1 MRVGPIG
8 PTEAAPRSV
17 YSTTVKARVTL
28 IGVIVLAAAGGWS
41 LYALAPAS
49 DQLEY
54 TFATV
59 EPGDIESVVVS
70 SGTLRALNTVIV
82 GSQLSGQIAELHAD
96 FNDTVQAGDLVARID
111 PRTFEARVQQN
122 RADVTV
128 ARANIE
134 SRKAELVRAAATL
147 GQARRELERRRAL
160 VDRGYIS
167 ASELDQDV
175 TLVET
180 SEAAVAIARAAITNA
195 EANLEQRTA
204 ALAQA
209 ELDLERT
216 NIRSPVS
223 GTVINRQVE
232 VGQTVAASFTAP
244 VLFEI
249 GENLRRMQVE
259 ASVDEADIGRVREG
273 LQCRF
278 TVDSYPDRQFRGRIE
293 QVRKAPEELQNV
305 VTYKVIVTAANDDL
319 ALLPGMTANVEMI
332 LGSKSDVLKVP
343 NAALRFA
350 PRGVRSD
357 EPVSEPSGSPF
368 GPAGIGGAPGRPG
381 GGFRPGGRGGPGG
394 SPVAAIRAQ
403 IDLTPEQSTLLD
415 AIEERQRSA
424 MQEAFRGAGG
434 DRELVRERMRSLGA
448 NLRRELAQVLDPEQ
462 LRAFDAL
469 QAGRAE
475 RRRATIW
482 MLEDGEPAPR
492 RVVTGLADEQSTEVL
507 QGLAEGDRVIVRATR
522 RPG

>member
-1 MRVGPIG
+1 M
-8 PTEAAPRSV
+8 
-17 YSTTVKARVTL
+17 KARVTL

-49 DQLEY
+49 EQLEY

-59 EPGDIESVVVS
+59 ESGDIESVVVS

-96 FNDTVQAGDLVARID
+96 FNDTVAAGDLVARID

-128 ARANIE
+128 ALANIE
-134 SRKAELVRAAATL
+134 SRKAELVRATATL
-147 GQARRELERRRAL
+147 GQARRELKRRQSL
-160 VDRGYIS
+160 VANGHIS
-167 ASELDQDV
+167 ASELDHDV

-180 SEAAVAIARAAITNA
+180 SQAQVAIAHAAITNA

-273 LQCRF
+273 MQCRF

-319 ALLPGMTANVEMI
+319 ALLPGMTANVEMV
-332 LGSKSDVLKVP
+332 LGSKSDVLNIP

-350 PRGVRSD
+350 PRGVRNEEPASD
-357 EPVSEPSGSPF
+357 TARSPF
-368 GPAGIGGAPGRPG
+368 GPPNMGGGFRRPGGPGGRPG
-381 GGFRPGGRGGPGG
+381 GLGD
-394 SPVAAIRAQ
+394 SPVEAIREQ
-403 IDLTPEQSTLLD
+403 FELTAEQSAALD
-415 AIEERQRSA
+415 AIEARQRTA
-424 MQEAFRGAGG
+424 VQDALQGAAG
-434 DRELVRERMRSLGA
+434 DRELMRERMRSLGA
-448 NLRRELAQVLDPEQ
+448 NLRRELTAVLDADQ
-462 LRAFDAL
+462 LRTFDAL

-475 RRRATIW
+475 RRRATVW
-482 MLEDGEPAPR
+482 MLEDGEPTPR

-507 QGLAEGDRVIVRATR
+507 RGLAEGDRVIVRATR

>member
-1 MRVGPIG
+1 M
-8 PTEAAPRSV
+8 
-17 YSTTVKARVTL
+17 KARATL

-49 DQLEY
+49 EQLEY

-96 FNDTVQAGDLVARID
+96 FNDTVAAGDLVARID

-128 ARANIE
+128 ALANIE
-134 SRKAELVRAAATL
+134 SRKAELVRATATL

-180 SEAAVAIARAAITNA
+180 SEAQVAIARAAITNA
-195 EANLEQRTA
+195 EANLEQRRA
-204 ALAQA
+204 ALSQA

-216 NIRSPVS
+216 YIRSPVS
-223 GTVINRQVE
+223 GTVINRQIE

-244 VLFEI
+244 VLFEV

-319 ALLPGMTANVEMI
+319 ALLPGMTAHVEMI
-332 LGSKSDVLKVP
+332 LGSRSDVLKIP

-350 PRGVRSD
+350 PRGVRTE
-357 EPVSEPSGSPF
+357 EPATESGRSPF
-368 GPAGIGGAPGRPG
+368 GPGGGGPP
-381 GGFRPGGRGGPGG
+381 GGFRPGGPGG
-394 SPVAAIRAQ
+394 SPVAAIREQ
-403 IDLTPEQSTLLD
+403 FDLTPDQSALLD
-415 AIEERQRSA
+415 AIEERQRTA
-424 MQEAFRGAGG
+424 VQAAFQGSGG
-434 DRELVRERMRSLGA
+434 DRALMRERMRSLRA
-448 NLRRELAQVLDPEQ
+448 NLRHELATVLDADQ
-462 LRAFDAL
+462 LRSFDAL

-475 RRRATIW
+475 RRRATVW
-482 MLEDGEPAPR
+482 TFDDGEPTPR
-492 RVVTGLADEQSTEVL
+492 RVVTGLADEESTEVRE
-507 QGLAEGDRVIVRATR
+507 GLAEGDRVIVRATR

>member
-1 MRVGPIG
+1 MKTR
-8 PTEAAPRSV
+8 A
-17 YSTTVKARVTL
+17 TL
-28 IGVIVLAAAGGWS
+28 FGVIALAVAGGWS
-41 LYALAPAS
+41 LYALAPTS
-49 DQLEY
+49 EQIEY

-96 FNDTVQAGDLVARID
+96 FNDTVEAGDLVARID

-128 ARANIE
+128 ALANIE
-134 SRKAELVRAAATL
+134 SREAELVRANATL
-147 GQARRELERRRAL
+147 GQARRELERRQAL
-160 VDRGYIS
+160 VERGYIS

-180 SEAAVAIARAAITNA
+180 SEAQVAIAHAAITNA
-195 EANLEQRTA
+195 GANLEQRRA

-273 LQCRF
+273 MRCRF
-278 TVDSYPDRQFRGRIE
+278 TVDAYPDRQFRGRIE

-332 LGSKSDVLKVP
+332 LGSKSDVLKIP

-350 PRGVRSD
+350 PRGVRTE
-357 EPVSEPSGSPF
+357 EPVSEPARSPF
-368 GPAGIGGAPGRPG
+368 GPPGMGAGPRA
-381 GGFRPGGRGGPGG
+381 GGPRG
-394 SPVAAIRAQ
+394 SPVAAIREQ
-403 IDLTPEQSTLLD
+403 FDLTPDQSALLD
-415 AIEERQRSA
+415 GIEERQRTA
-424 MQEAFRGAGG
+424 VQQTLQGAGG
-434 DRELVRERMRSLGA
+434 DRALMRERMRSLRA
-448 NLRRELAQVLDPEQ
+448 NLRHELEAVLDADQ
-462 LRAFDAL
+462 LRSFDAL
-469 QAGRAE
+469 QAGGAD
-475 RRRATIW
+475 RRRATVW
-482 MLEDGEPAPR
+482 MLDDGEPTPR
-492 RVVTGLADEQSTEVL
+492 RVVTGLADEQSTEVRE
-507 QGLAEGDRVIVRATR
+507 GLAEGDRVIVRATR
-522 RPG
+522 RSG

>member
-1 MRVGPIG
+1 M
-8 PTEAAPRSV
+8 PTRRWDRPS
-17 YSTTVKARVTL
+17 
-28 IGVIVLAAAGGWS
+28 
-41 LYALAPAS
+41 
-49 DQLEY
+49 
-54 TFATV
+54 
-59 EPGDIESVVVS
+59 
-70 SGTLRALNTVIV
+70 
-82 GSQLSGQIAELHAD
+82 
-96 FNDTVQAGDLVARID
+96 
-111 PRTFEARVQQN
+111 
-122 RADVTV
+122 
-128 ARANIE
+128 
-134 SRKAELVRAAATL
+134 
-147 GQARRELERRRAL
+147 RELERRRTL

-167 ASELDQDV
+167 ASEIDQDV

-180 SEAAVAIARAAITNA
+180 SEAQVAIARAAITNA

-273 LQCRF
+273 LFCRF
-278 TVDSYPDRQFRGRIE
+278 TVDAYPDRQFRGRIE

-332 LGSKSDVLKVP
+332 LGSKSDVLKIP

-350 PRGVRSD
+350 PRGVRNE
-357 EPVSEPSGSPF
+357 EPESEPARSLF
-368 GPAGIGGAPGRPG
+368 GPAAGRGPGPG
-381 GGFRPGGRGGPGG
+381 GGFGAGGPGGGPGG
-394 SPVAAIRAQ
+394 SPVAAIREQ
-403 IDLTPEQSTLLD
+403 FDLTPDQSTLLD
-415 AIEERQRSA
+415 AIEERQRTA
-424 MQEAFRGAGG
+424 MQDAFRGAGG
-434 DRELVRERMRSLGA
+434 DRALMRERMRSLRA
-448 NLRRELAQVLDPEQ
+448 NLRRELAAVLDADQ
-462 LRAFDAL
+462 LRDFDAL

-475 RRRATIW
+475 RRRATVW
-482 MLEDGEPAPR
+482 MLEDGEPTPR
-492 RVVTGLADEQSTEVL
+492 RVVTGLADEQSTEVRE
-507 QGLAEGDRVIVRATR
+507 GLAEGDRVIVRATR
-522 RPG
+522 RSG

>member
-1 MRVGPIG
+1 MR
-8 PTEAAPRSV
+8 
-17 YSTTVKARVTL
+17 ARATL
-28 IGVIVLAAAGGWS
+28 VGVIVLAAAGAGS

-49 DQLEY
+49 EQLEY

-82 GSQLSGQIAELHAD
+82 GSQLSGQVAELHAD
-96 FNDTVQAGDLVARID
+96 FNDTVAAGDLVARID

-134 SRKAELVRAAATL
+134 SRKAELVRASATL

-160 VDRGYIS
+160 VDRGHIS
-167 ASELDQDV
+167 ASELDRDV

-180 SEAAVAIARAAITNA
+180 SEAQVAIARAAITNA

-332 LGSKSDVLKVP
+332 LGSKSDVLKIP

-350 PRGVRSD
+350 PRGVRT
-357 EPVSEPSGSPF
+357 EKPVSEPARGPF
-368 GPAGIGGAPGRPG
+368 GPSGGLRAGPG
-381 GGFRPGGRGGPGG
+381 GGFRPGGGPGG
-394 SPVAAIRAQ
+394 SPVAAIREQ
-403 IDLTPEQSTLLD
+403 FDLTPDQSALLD
-415 AIEERQRSA
+415 AIEERRRTA
-424 MQEAFRGAGG
+424 VQETFQGAGG
-434 DRELVRERMRSLGA
+434 DRELMRERMRSLRA
-448 NLRRELAQVLDPEQ
+448 TLRQELEAVLDADQ
-462 LRAFDAL
+462 LRSFDAL

-475 RRRATIW
+475 RRRATVW
-482 MLEDGEPAPR
+482 MLDDGEPTPR
-492 RVVTGLADEQSTEVL
+492 RVVTGLADEQSTEVRE
-507 QGLAEGDRVIVRATR
+507 GLAEGDRVIVRATR

>member
-1 MRVGPIG
+1 M
-8 PTEAAPRSV
+8 
-17 YSTTVKARVTL
+17 KARVTL

-49 DQLEY
+49 EQLEY

-128 ARANIE
+128 AQANIE
-134 SRKAELVRAAATL
+134 SRKAELVRASATL
-147 GQARRELERRRAL
+147 GQARRELERRKSL
-160 VDRGYIS
+160 VANGHIS
-167 ASELDQDV
+167 ASELDRDV

-180 SEAAVAIARAAITNA
+180 SRAQVAIARAAITNA

-244 VLFEI
+244 VLFEV

-273 LQCRF
+273 MRCRF

-319 ALLPGMTANVEMI
+319 ALLPGMTANVEMV
-332 LGSKSDVLKVP
+332 LGSKSDVLKIP

-350 PRGVRSD
+350 PRGVRNE
-357 EPVSEPSGSPF
+357 EPASETARSPF
-368 GPAGIGGAPGRPG
+368 GPGGIGGFGRAG
-381 GGFRPGGRGGPGG
+381 GGSRAGGPGGRPGG
-394 SPVAAIRAQ
+394 SPVAAIREQ
-403 IDLTPEQSTLLD
+403 FDLTPEQSAALD
-415 AIEERQRSA
+415 GIEERQRNA
-424 MQEAFRGAGG
+424 VQEAFQGAGG
-434 DRELVRERMRSLGA
+434 DRALMRERMRSLGA
-448 NLRRELAQVLDPEQ
+448 NLRRELEQVLNAEQ
-462 LRAFDAL
+462 LRTFDAL

-475 RRRATIW
+475 RRRATVW
-482 MLEDGEPAPR
+482 MLEDGEPTPK

-507 QGLAEGDRVIVRATR
+507 QGLAEGDRIIVRATR

>member
-1 MRVGPIG
+1 M
-8 PTEAAPRSV
+8 
-17 YSTTVKARVTL
+17 KARVTL

-49 DQLEY
+49 EQLEY
-54 TFATV
+54 TFATA

-134 SRKAELVRAAATL
+134 SRQAELVRASATL
-147 GQARRELERRRAL
+147 GQARRELERRKSL
-160 VDRGYIS
+160 VANGHIS
-167 ASELDQDV
+167 ASELDRDV

-180 SEAAVAIARAAITNA
+180 SQAQVAIARAAITNA

-319 ALLPGMTANVEMI
+319 ALLPGMTANVEMV
-332 LGSKSDVLKVP
+332 LGSKSDVLKIP

-350 PRGVRSD
+350 PRGVRAE
-357 EPVSEPSGSPF
+357 EPASEPGRSPF
-368 GPAGIGGAPGRPG
+368 GPAGGRGPGPG
-381 GGFRPGGRGGPGG
+381 GGFRPGGPGG
-394 SPVAAIRAQ
+394 SPVAAIREQ
-403 IDLTPEQSTLLD
+403 FDLTPDQSTLLD
-415 AIEERQRSA
+415 AIEERQRA
-424 MQEAFRGAGG
+424 AVQDAFQGGGG
-434 DRELVRERMRSLGA
+434 DRELMRERMRSLRA
-448 NLRRELAQVLDPEQ
+448 NLRRELAEVLDADQ
-462 LRAFDAL
+462 LRTFDAL

-475 RRRATIW
+475 RRRATVW
-482 MLEDGEPAPR
+482 MLDDGEPTPK

>member
-1 MRVGPIG
+1 M
-8 PTEAAPRSV
+8 AM
-17 YSTTVKARVTL
+17 KARATL

-49 DQLEY
+49 GELEY
-54 TFATV
+54 TLATV
-59 EPGDIESVVVS
+59 ETGDIESVVVS

-82 GSQLSGQIAELHAD
+82 GSQLSGQITELLAD
-96 FNDTVQAGDLVARID
+96 FNDTVEAGDLVARID

-128 ARANIE
+128 ALANIE
-134 SRKAELVRAAATL
+134 SREAELVRAAATL

-180 SEAAVAIARAAITNA
+180 SEAQVAIARAAITNA
-195 EANLEQRTA
+195 EANLEQRKA

-232 VGQTVAASFTAP
+232 VGQTVAASFATP

-273 LQCRF
+273 MRCRF

-305 VTYKVIVTAANDDL
+305 VTYKVIVDAANDDL

-332 LGSKSDVLKVP
+332 LGSKSDVLKIP
-343 NAALRFA
+343 NGALRFA
-350 PRGVRSD
+350 PRGVRSE
-357 EPVSEPSGSPF
+357 EPAPEPASSPF
-368 GPAGIGGAPGRPG
+368 GPPGAGGGLGRP
-381 GGFRPGGRGGPGG
+381 GGFRPGGPGGGPPGG
-394 SPVAAIRAQ
+394 SPMEAIREQ
-403 IDLTPEQSTLLD
+403 FDLTPEQSAALD
-415 AIEERQRSA
+415 AIEERQDTARR
-424 MQEAFRGAGG
+424 EAFQGAGG
-434 DRELVRERMRSLGA
+434 DRALMRERMLSLRA
-448 NLRRELAQVLDPEQ
+448 NLRRELAAVLDADQ
-462 LRAFDAL
+462 LRTFDAL

-475 RRRATIW
+475 RRRATVW
-482 MLEDGEPAPR
+482 MLEDGEPTSI
-492 RVVTGLADEQSTEVL
+492 RVVTGLADEESTEVL
-507 QGLAEGDRVIVRATR
+507 QGLDAGDRVIVRATR
-522 RPG
+522 RAG

>member
-1 MRVGPIG
+1 MKTR
-8 PTEAAPRSV
+8 A
-17 YSTTVKARVTL
+17 TL
-28 IGVIVLAAAGGWS
+28 FGVIALAVAGGWS
-41 LYALAPAS
+41 LYALAPTS
-49 DQLEY
+49 EQLEY

-96 FNDTVQAGDLVARID
+96 FNDTVEAGDLVARID

-128 ARANIE
+128 ALANIE
-134 SRKAELVRAAATL
+134 SREAELVRANATL
-147 GQARRELERRRAL
+147 GQARRELERRQAL
-160 VDRGYIS
+160 VERGYIS

-180 SEAAVAIARAAITNA
+180 SEAQVAIAHAAITNA
-195 EANLEQRTA
+195 GANLEQRRA

-273 LQCRF
+273 MRCRF
-278 TVDSYPDRQFRGRIE
+278 TVDAYPDRQFRGRIE
-293 QVRKAPEELQNV
+293 QVRKAPEELSNV

-332 LGSKSDVLKVP
+332 LGSKSDVLKIP

-350 PRGVRSD
+350 PRGVRTE
-357 EPVSEPSGSPF
+357 EPAPETGRGPF
-368 GPAGIGGAPGRPG
+368 GPAGIGDRPG
-381 GGFRPGGRGGPGG
+381 PPGGFRPGGPGG
-394 SPVAAIRAQ
+394 SPVAAIREQ
-403 IDLTPEQSTLLD
+403 FDLTPDQSALLD
-415 AIEERQRSA
+415 AIEQRQRTA
-424 MQEAFRGAGG
+424 AQEAFQGAGG
-434 DRELVRERMRSLGA
+434 DRALMRERMRSLRA
-448 NLRRELAQVLDPEQ
+448 NLRHELEAVLDADQ
-462 LRAFDAL
+462 LRGLDAL

-475 RRRATIW
+475 RRRATVW
-482 MLEDGEPAPR
+482 MLDDGEPTPR
-492 RVVTGLADEQSTEVL
+492 RVVTGLADEQSTEVRE
-507 QGLAEGDRVIVRATR
+507 GLAEGDRVIVRATR
-522 RPG
+522 RSG

>member
-1 MRVGPIG
+1 M
-8 PTEAAPRSV
+8 
-17 YSTTVKARVTL
+17 KARATL
-28 IGVIVLAAAGGWS
+28 IGVIVLAVAGGWS

-49 DQLEY
+49 EQLEY

-96 FNDTVQAGDLVARID
+96 FNDTVEAGDLVARID

-128 ARANIE
+128 ALANIE
-134 SRKAELVRAAATL
+134 SRRAELVRASATL
-147 GQARRELERRRAL
+147 GQARRELERRQAL
-160 VDRGYIS
+160 VERGYIS

-180 SEAAVAIARAAITNA
+180 SEAQVAIARAAITNA
-195 EANLEQRTA
+195 EANLEQRKA

-232 VGQTVAASFTAP
+232 VGQTVAASFATP

-273 LQCRF
+273 MRCRF

-293 QVRKAPEELQNV
+293 QVRKAPEEMQNV
-305 VTYKVIVTAANDDL
+305 VTYKVIVDAANDDL

-332 LGSKSDVLKVP
+332 LGSKSGVLKIP

-350 PRGVRSD
+350 PRGVRTE
-357 EPVSEPSGSPF
+357 EPASESAPRPL
-368 GPAGIGGAPGRPG
+368 GPAGPGGGPGRP
-381 GGFRPGGRGGPGG
+381 GGFRPGG
-394 SPVAAIRAQ
+394 SPIAVIREQ
-403 IDLTPEQSTLLD
+403 VDLTPAQSAALD
-415 AIEERQRSA
+415 AIEERQGTARR
-424 MQEAFRGAGG
+424 EAFQGAGG
-434 DRELVRERMRSLGA
+434 DRALMRERMLSLRA
-448 NLRRELAQVLDPEQ
+448 NLRRELATVLDTEQ

-475 RRRATIW
+475 RRRATVW
-482 MLEDGEPAPR
+482 TLEDGEPTPI
-492 RVVTGLADEQSTEVL
+492 RVVIGLADEASTEVL
-507 QGLAEGDRVIVRATR
+507 QGLAEGDRIIARATR

>member
-1 MRVGPIG
+1 M
-8 PTEAAPRSV
+8 
-17 YSTTVKARVTL
+17 KARVTL

-49 DQLEY
+49 EQLEY
-54 TFATV
+54 TFATA

-128 ARANIE
+128 AQANIE
-134 SRKAELVRAAATL
+134 SRKAELVRASATL
-147 GQARRELERRRAL
+147 GQARRELERRKSL
-160 VDRGYIS
+160 VANGHIS
-167 ASELDQDV
+167 ASELDRDV

-180 SEAAVAIARAAITNA
+180 SQAQVAIARAAITNA

-273 LQCRF
+273 MRCRF

-319 ALLPGMTANVEMI
+319 ALLPGMTANVEMV
-332 LGSKSDVLKVP
+332 LGSKSDVLKIP

-350 PRGVRSD
+350 PRGVRNE
-357 EPVSEPSGSPF
+357 EPASETARSPF
-368 GPAGIGGAPGRPG
+368 GAGGIGGGFGRPG
-381 GGFRPGGRGGPGG
+381 GDFRPGGPGGRPGG
-394 SPVAAIRAQ
+394 SPVAAIREQ
-403 IDLTPEQSTLLD
+403 FDLTPEQSAALD
-415 AIEERQRSA
+415 VIEERQRTA
-424 MQEAFRGAGG
+424 AQEAFQGAGG
-434 DRELVRERMRSLGA
+434 DRALMRERMRSLGA
-448 NLRRELAQVLDPEQ
+448 NLRRELVQVLDTEQ

-475 RRRATIW
+475 RRRATVW
-482 MLEDGEPAPR
+482 TLEDGEPTPK

>member
-1 MRVGPIG
+1 M
-8 PTEAAPRSV
+8 
-17 YSTTVKARVTL
+17 KARATL
-28 IGVIVLAAAGGWS
+28 IGVIVLAVAGGWS

-49 DQLEY
+49 EQLEY

-82 GSQLSGQIAELHAD
+82 GSQLSGQVAELHAD
-96 FNDTVQAGDLVARID
+96 FNDTVGAGDLVARID

-128 ARANIE
+128 ALANIE
-134 SRKAELVRAAATL
+134 SRKAELVRSSATL
-147 GQARRELERRRAL
+147 GRARRELERRRAL

-180 SEAAVAIARAAITNA
+180 SEAQVAIARAAITNA
-195 EANLEQRTA
+195 EANLEQRKA

-232 VGQTVAASFTAP
+232 VGQTVAASFATP

-273 LQCRF
+273 MRCRF

-305 VTYKVIVTAANDDL
+305 VTYKVIVDAANDDL

-332 LGSKSDVLKVP
+332 LGSKSGVLKIP

-350 PRGVRSD
+350 PRGVRTE
-357 EPVSEPSGSPF
+357 EPASESAPNPF
-368 GPAGIGGAPGRPG
+368 GPAGPGGGPGRPG
-381 GGFRPGGRGGPGG
+381 GFRPGASGGPPGG
-394 SPVAAIRAQ
+394 SPIAVIRDQ
-403 IDLTPEQSTLLD
+403 VDLTPEQSAALD
-415 AIEERQRSA
+415 AIEERQGTARR
-424 MQEAFRGAGG
+424 EAFQGAGG
-434 DRELVRERMRSLGA
+434 DRALMRERMLSLRA
-448 NLRRELAQVLDPEQ
+448 NLRRELASVLDADQ

-475 RRRATIW
+475 RRRATVW
-482 MLEDGEPAPR
+482 MLEDGEPTPK
-492 RVVTGLADEQSTEVL
+492 RVVIGLADEASTEVL
-507 QGLAEGDRVIVRATR
+507 EGLVEGDRIIARATR
-522 RPG
+522 RRG

>member
-1 MRVGPIG
+1 MP
-8 PTEAAPRSV
+8 PR
-17 YSTTVKARVTL
+17 R
-28 IGVIVLAAAGGWS
+28 
-41 LYALAPAS
+41 S
-49 DQLEY
+49 DRRG
-54 TFATV
+54 AN
-59 EPGDIESVVVS
+59 S
-70 SGTLRALNTVIV
+70 SG
-82 GSQLSGQIAELHAD
+82 
-96 FNDTVQAGDLVARID
+96 AG
-111 PRTFEARVQQN
+111 T
-122 RADVTV
+122 
-128 ARANIE
+128 
-134 SRKAELVRAAATL
+134 
-147 GQARRELERRRAL
+147 L

-180 SEAAVAIARAAITNA
+180 SEAQVAIAGAAITNA
-195 EANLEQRTA
+195 EANLEQRKA

-232 VGQTVAASFTAP
+232 VGQTVAASFATP

-273 LQCRF
+273 MRCRF

-305 VTYKVIVTAANDDL
+305 VTYKVIVDAANDDL

-332 LGSKSDVLKVP
+332 LGSKSGVLKIP

-350 PRGVRSD
+350 PRGVRTED
-357 EPVSEPSGSPF
+357 PASESAPGPF
-368 GPAGIGGAPGRPG
+368 GPAGPGGGPGRPG
-381 GGFRPGGRGGPGG
+381 GFRPGASGGGPPGG
-394 SPVAAIRAQ
+394 SPIAVIRDQ
-403 IDLTPEQSTLLD
+403 VDLTPEQSAALD
-415 AIEERQRSA
+415 AIEERQGTARR
-424 MQEAFRGAGG
+424 EAFQGAGG
-434 DRELVRERMRSLGA
+434 DRALMRERMLSLRA
-448 NLRRELAQVLDPEQ
+448 NLRRELASVLDADQ

-475 RRRATIW
+475 RRRATVW
-482 MLEDGEPAPR
+482 MLEDGEPTPK
-492 RVVTGLADEQSTEVL
+492 RVVIGLADEASTEVL
-507 QGLAEGDRVIVRATR
+507 EGLAEGDRIIARATR

>member
-1 MRVGPIG
+1 MM
-8 PTEAAPRSV
+8 
-17 YSTTVKARVTL
+17 KARVTL

-49 DQLEY
+49 EQLEY

-82 GSQLSGQIAELHAD
+82 GSQLSGQVAELHAD
-96 FNDTVQAGDLVARID
+96 FNDTVAAGDLVARID

-147 GQARRELERRRAL
+147 GQARRELERRQSL
-160 VDRGYIS
+160 VANGHIS
-167 ASELDQDV
+167 ASELDRDV

-180 SEAAVAIARAAITNA
+180 SQAQVAIARAAITNA

-273 LQCRF
+273 MRCRF

-319 ALLPGMTANVEMI
+319 ALLPGMTANVEMV
-332 LGSKSDVLKVP
+332 LGSKSDVLKIP

-350 PRGVRSD
+350 PRGVRTEEPASD
-357 EPVSEPSGSPF
+357 TARSPF
-368 GPAGIGGAPGRPG
+368 GPPNMGGGFGRPG
-381 GGFRPGGRGGPGG
+381 GGFRPGGPGG
-394 SPVAAIRAQ
+394 SPVAAIREQ
-403 IDLTPEQSTLLD
+403 FELTAEQSAALD
-415 AIEERQRSA
+415 AIEERQRTA
-424 MQEAFRGAGG
+424 VQEAFRSAGG
-434 DRELVRERMRSLGA
+434 DRALMRERLRSLGA
-448 NLRRELAQVLDPEQ
+448 NLRRELEQVLDAEQ
-462 LRAFDAL
+462 LRTFDAL

-475 RRRATIW
+475 RRRATVW
-482 MLEDGEPAPR
+482 MLEDGEPTPR
-492 RVVTGLADEQSTEVL
+492 NVVTGLADEQSTEVL
-507 QGLAEGDRVIVRATR
+507 QGLAEGDRIIVRATR

>member
-1 MRVGPIG
+1 M
-8 PTEAAPRSV
+8 
-17 YSTTVKARVTL
+17 KARATL
-28 IGVIVLAAAGGWS
+28 IGVIVLAVAGGWS

-49 DQLEY
+49 EQLEY

-59 EPGDIESVVVS
+59 ERGDIESVVVS

-96 FNDTVQAGDLVARID
+96 FNDTVEAGDLVARID

-128 ARANIE
+128 ALANIE
-134 SRKAELVRAAATL
+134 SRKAELVRASATL
-147 GQARRELERRRAL
+147 GQARRELERRRTL

-180 SEAAVAIARAAITNA
+180 SEAQVAIARAAITNA
-195 EANLEQRTA
+195 EANLEQRKA

-232 VGQTVAASFTAP
+232 VGQTVAASFATP

-273 LQCRF
+273 MRCRF

-305 VTYKVIVTAANDDL
+305 VTYKVIVDAANDDL

-332 LGSKSDVLKVP
+332 LGSKSGVLKIP

-350 PRGVRSD
+350 PRGVRTED
-357 EPVSEPSGSPF
+357 PASESAPGPF
-368 GPAGIGGAPGRPG
+368 GPAGPGGGGRP
-381 GGFRPGGRGGPGG
+381 GGFRPGASGGGPPGG
-394 SPVAAIRAQ
+394 SPIAVIRDQ
-403 IDLTPEQSTLLD
+403 FDLTPEQSDALD
-415 AIEERQRSA
+415 AIEERQGTARR
-424 MQEAFRGAGG
+424 EAFQGAGG
-434 DRELVRERMRSLGA
+434 DRTLMRERMLSLRA
-448 NLRRELAQVLDPEQ
+448 NLRRELASVLDADQ

-475 RRRATIW
+475 RRRATVW
-482 MLEDGEPAPR
+482 MLEDGEPTPK
-492 RVVTGLADEQSTEVL
+492 RVVIGLADEASTEVL
-507 QGLAEGDRVIVRATR
+507 EGLAEGDRIIARATR

>member
-1 MRVGPIG
+1 M
-8 PTEAAPRSV
+8 
-17 YSTTVKARVTL
+17 KARATL
-28 IGVIVLAAAGGWS
+28 IGVIVLAVAGGWS

-49 DQLEY
+49 EELEY

-96 FNDTVQAGDLVARID
+96 FNDTVEAGDLVARID

-128 ARANIE
+128 ALANIE
-134 SRKAELVRAAATL
+134 SRKAELVRASATL

-160 VDRGYIS
+160 VERGYIS

-180 SEAAVAIARAAITNA
+180 SEAQVAIARAAITNA
-195 EANLEQRTA
+195 EANLEQRKA

-232 VGQTVAASFTAP
+232 VGQTVAASFATP

-273 LQCRF
+273 MRCRF

-305 VTYKVIVTAANDDL
+305 VTYKVIVDAANDDL

-332 LGSKSDVLKVP
+332 LGSKSGVLKIP

-350 PRGVRSD
+350 PRGVRTE
-357 EPVSEPSGSPF
+357 EPASESAANPF
-368 GPAGIGGAPGRPG
+368 GPAGPGGGPGRPG
-381 GGFRPGGRGGPGG
+381 GFRPGASGGGPPGG
-394 SPVAAIRAQ
+394 SPIAVIREQ
-403 IDLTPEQSTLLD
+403 VDLTPEQSAALD
-415 AIEERQRSA
+415 AIEERQGTARR
-424 MQEAFRGAGG
+424 EAFQGAGG
-434 DRELVRERMRSLGA
+434 DRALMRERMRSLRA
-448 NLRRELAQVLDPEQ
+448 NLRRELATVLDTEQ

-475 RRRATIW
+475 RRRATVW
-482 MLEDGEPAPR
+482 TLEDGEPTPI
-492 RVVTGLADEQSTEVL
+492 RVVIGLADETSTEVL
-507 QGLAEGDRVIVRATR
+507 QGLAEGDRIIVRATR
-522 RPG
+522 RAG